1 MLRFS
6 LKLRL
11 RLKNGDWAKW
21 VLGERSFSALQSSGL
36 ALNPFIVYNVH
47 YINYEEI
54 EKLRIINDGSVYG
67 PIFARLIVRE
77 PFSRLKET

>member
-21 VLGERSFSALQSSGL
+21 VLGERSFSVLQSSGL
-36 ALNPFIVYNVH
+36 ALNPFIVYNFH

-54 EKLRIINDGSVYG
+54 ENLRIINDGLVYMVL
-67 PIFARLIVRE
+67 FLRAV
-77 PFSRLKET
+77 